1 MSKCKMAEVNHSEYL
16 FAFYLTRVVRK
27 LYNIFLIAVQKKI
40 NTLKH
45 NK

>member
-27 LYNIFLIAVQKKI
+27 LYNIFSNCRAEKDKYPKTQ
-40 NTLKH
+40 
-45 NK
+45 